1 MSERRWKRV
10 RLGDSAMLGLFQTIP
25 VMDGLREG
33 DIIGCLKMQEPVPSS
48 ARVTRVSYNIEAQ
61 ALELIIEDKSFDPV
75 PECEVIPYF
84 GDLIF
89 THTAFRCVD
98 VKKQLYEIVS

>member
-10 RLGDSAMLGLFQTIP
+10 RLSDSAMLSLFQTVPIIAG
-25 VMDGLREG
+25 MREG
-33 DIIGCLKMQEPVPSS
+33 DIIGCLKIQEPIPAS
-48 ARVTRVSYNIEAQ
+48 ARVTRVYYGHDAQ
-61 ALELIIEDKSFDPV
+61 ALELVIEDKSFDPV

-89 THTAFRCVD
+89 TRTAFRCVD
-98 VKKQLYEIVS
+98 VKKQLYEMVS

>member
-10 RLGDSAMLGLFQTIP
+10 RLSDSSMLGLFQTIP
-25 VMDGLREG
+25 IMGGMREG
-33 DIIGCLKMQEPVPSS
+33 DIVGCLKMQEPIPSS
-48 ARVTRVSYNIEAQ
+48 AQIARVYYSYESQ
-61 ALELIIEDKSFDPV
+61 ALELVIEDKSFPSV
-75 PECEVIPYF
+75 PENEVIPYF

-89 THTAFRCVD
+89 TRTSFRCVD